1 MNELPDNNLEEP
13 KRKLVLNIR
22 ARIALG
28 GILVATVLISGGFFL
43 GYADELGRWGY
54 LGAFF
59 INLISSATI
68 IFPSPGLI
76 LVMQMAHSLDWF
88 ILGLITGVAGG
99 LGGATAYAFGVVS
112 RGQIVKGV
120 IGRFINRIFVTK
132 LGIVLLVLTNFIPFA
147 GGDALSMAAGVSK
160 FPFRRYL
167 TYVTV
172 STTVRMLVLTY
183 IGSIVEIMEFSDI
196 EAYVTD
202 KFREFIS
209 GLV

>member
-1 MNELPDNNLEEP
+1 MNDSLDNNLEKP
-13 KRKLVLNIR
+13 KRKLILNIR

-43 GYADELGRWGY
+43 GYADELGGWGY

-59 INLISSATI
+59 ISLISGATI
-68 IFPSPGLI
+68 IFPSPGII
-76 LVMQMAHSLDWF
+76 LVMHMAYSLDWF
-88 ILGLITGVAGG
+88 FLGLITGVAGG
-99 LGGATAYAFGVVS
+99 FGGATAYLFGVVS
-112 RGQIVKGV
+112 RGQMYRGV
-120 IGRFINRIFVTK
+120 IGRLIDRMFGTKMGIILLIF
-132 LGIVLLVLTNFIPFA
+132 TNLIPFA

-172 STTVRMLVLTY
+172 ATTVRMLLLTY
-183 IGSIVEIMEFSDI
+183 IGSIVEIMEISDI
-196 EAYVTD
+196 EAYVSD
-202 KFREFIS
+202 RFREFIS